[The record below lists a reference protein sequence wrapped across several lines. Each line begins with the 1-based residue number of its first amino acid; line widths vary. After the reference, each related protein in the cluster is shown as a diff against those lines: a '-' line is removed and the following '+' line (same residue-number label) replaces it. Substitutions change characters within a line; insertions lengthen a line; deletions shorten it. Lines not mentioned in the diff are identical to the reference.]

1 VLDNKLI
8 IFTCTKI
15 KIIMKFLSFV
25 ILYVTIIFPC
35 FAIDDPLT
43 LTIGAKAPDF
53 KLMNID
59 DKIYSLDDWKNSKY
73 LLIVFSCNHCP
84 TAQAYE
90 DRLINFQKKYQSKS
104 VQLIVISPN
113 YDKAVRWDELGY
125 SDLSDSFEEMKVRAK
140 DKKYNFPYLYDGD
153 TQSVTEAYGP
163 TTTPHAFLFDE
174 NRILRYV
181 GRIDDDERI
190 GKARV
195 FDLEN
200 ALNNLLNNKEVEV
213 KTTKTFGC
221 SIKWKSKTDWKDK
234 EVVSWSKEEVNLEKI
249 GLANIKKSLFEKSTN
264 YRLINFWATWC
275 GPCVTEFS
283 SLVETDKMYRNREFE
298 MITVSLDAEAAY
310 EKAHSFLK
318 KKYASNKNYL
328 FGDGNKYEL
337 IELVD
342 SKWQGALPYTLLVDP
357 DGQIVFRQSG
367 LIDILALRKAIVD
380 RIGRVYP

>member
-1 VLDNKLI
+1 
-8 IFTCTKI
+8 
-15 KIIMKFLSFV
+15 
-25 ILYVTIIFPC
+25 
-35 FAIDDPLT
+35 
-43 LTIGAKAPDF
+43 
-53 KLMNID
+53 
-59 DKIYSLDDWKNSKY
+59 
-73 LLIVFSCNHCP
+73 
-84 TAQAYE
+84 
-90 DRLINFQKKYQSKS
+90 
-104 VQLIVISPN
+104 
-113 YDKAVRWDELGY
+113 
-125 SDLSDSFEEMKVRAK
+125 VRAK

-174 NRILRYV
+174 NRILKYV